1 MQFLHT
7 NCSVFFHP
15 DVQSIKW
22 ERGELE
28 ETPLPSPESFNIL
41 LNDCQKKKTLFKTK
55 QIHNHLAFFGLDSV
69 TSFSVKLVTTFA
81 SCGDI
86 EDAFRVF
93 NQSPFHHIFSWAPLI
108 SGFVD
113 CGYGKKALEIYGSMK
128 ERGLKPSP
136 HTIASLLRA
145 CGDIYAIVKGIEIH
159 IYAKKEG
166 FGDNFFIVSALIMM
180 YGKCG
185 HVVEAEDVFIRL
197 ARYDLVSWNAMLST
211 YVEIGEV
218 VKALLLFEKILKTQ
232 MSPMNEPWC
241 VSYKQSLYT

>member
-7 NCSVFFHP
+7 NCSVFSHP

-28 ETPLPSPESFNIL
+28 ETPLPSPEFFNIL
-41 LNDCQKKKTLFKTK
+41 LNDCQKKKSLFKTK
-55 QIHNHLAFFGLDSV
+55 QIHSHLAFFGLDSV
-69 TSFSVKLVTTFA
+69 TSFNVKLVTTFA

-93 NQSPFHHIFSWAPLI
+93 NQSPFHHIFSWAHLI

-113 CGYGKKALEIYGSMK
+113 CGYGKKALELYGSMK

-136 HTIASLLRA
+136 HTIVSLLRA
-145 CGDIYAIVKGIEIH
+145 CGEICAIAKGIEIH
-159 IYAKKEG
+159 NYAKKEG
-166 FGDNFFIVSALIMM
+166 FEDNFFIVSALIMM

-185 HVVEAEDVFIRL
+185 HLEEATWTFNDQNQR
-197 ARYDLVSWNAMLST
+197 DTVSWNSIILAHTLHETAISSFSLQ
-211 YVEIGEV
+211 
-218 VKALLLFEKILKTQ
+218 ASWSNFET
-232 MSPMNEPWC
+232 
-241 VSYKQSLYT
+241 SLITTSMQKNKCE